1 MSRRILLG
9 ALAVGAITGLAVIG
23 GGYNVSAS
31 SGHWG
36 PVASLMHWTMQ
47 NSVAWRAPALPA
59 RPTADGKLA
68 GRGAVH
74 YDLVCR
80 DCHGA
85 PGQALT
91 AVPASMTPAP
101 PHILDSL
108 PAWQPQELFWIIKHG
123 VKMTAMPAWP
133 AQERDDEVWAMVAFL
148 QRLPGISAE
157 EYQRLV
163 QGPAHGDGA
172 TGTDSEFDRTLR
184 ECARCHDDDGGAGS
198 VAGVPRIDG
207 LSPEYVEH
215 TLRAYA
221 GGRRASGI
229 MQAQASALTPELM
242 RALARHYA
250 APSPNQVRRRV
261 RQTPPSAGN
270 PDRPWRKGQ
279 RIARLG
285 VPERD
290 VPACAACH
298 GPNSYDPS
306 PAYPSLAGQDRQY
319 LTSQLELFRAGHRG
333 GTRFAALMTRA
344 AEPLSD
350 DEIAQLA
357 LYYSEPDA
365 SQLMSGE
372 RY

>member
-59 RPTADGKLA
+59 GPTADGKLA

-306 PAYPSLAGQDRQY
+306 PDYPSLAGQDRQY

-350 DEIAQLA
+350 DEIAELA